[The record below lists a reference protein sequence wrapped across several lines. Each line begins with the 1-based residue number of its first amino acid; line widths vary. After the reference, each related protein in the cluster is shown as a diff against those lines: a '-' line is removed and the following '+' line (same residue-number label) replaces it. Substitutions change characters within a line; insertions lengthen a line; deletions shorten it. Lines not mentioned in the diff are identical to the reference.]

1 LNIKSQ
7 IGKTLRLPFVKN
19 VIHTI
24 GSKWITIAIGII
36 PVMLITRGL
45 GPVGKGEYSLIIST
59 IGVLMQLSTFGLHT
73 SNTYHVSK
81 DRSSLDALFTNSV
94 FWIAVTATLTSLGFF
109 LFNLLY
115 PGEINMFKGG
125 YIGFIVIGTFGSL
138 SNIISQNLNIGINNI
153 KQVNVY
159 TIGAKVLTLVLVLS
173 LYFSKNITVRYALI
187 IALLEFFVI
196 TFLCGR
202 LLMRSIEKIT
212 WTIDKE
218 LLRKTISYGLKV
230 YIISLMAFLVVR
242 SDIYIVKYFLGNEAV
257 GYYSTSV
264 QLIDQLNMLAVVVAT
279 LLLPKLTSTEDLKER
294 HRLSKRSFK
303 YLAILMFTMCTIGF
317 FFSDFAI
324 KLLFGVEFMPASIT
338 FKVLLPAI
346 FFLALETSLAQYLAA
361 NGLPKSLIWAWIAT
375 FIINLILNV
384 LFIPIYGTVGAA
396 YASVISYFS
405 IFVFVYIIYRRGI
418 VE

>member
-59 IGVLMQLSTFGLHT
+59 IGVLMQLSTFGLQT

-81 DRSSLDALFTNSV
+81 GRSSLDALFTNSV

-115 PGEINMFKGG
+115 PGDINMFKGG

-138 SNIISQNLNIGINNI
+138 TNIISQNLNIGINNI

-159 TIGAKVLTLVLVLS
+159 TIGSKVLTLVLVLS
-173 LYFSKNITVRYALI
+173 LYFSKSITVRYALI

-196 TFLCGR
+196 TFLCSR
-202 LLMRSIEKIT
+202 LLMRSMEKIT
-212 WTIDKE
+212 WTVDKE
-218 LLRKTISYGLKV
+218 LLKKTISYGLKV

-279 LLLPKLTSTEDLKER
+279 LLLPKLTSTHDLKER

-338 FKVLLPAI
+338 FKVLLPAV

-405 IFVFVYIIYRRGI
+405 IFIFVYIIYRKGI